1 LLVQLSVLSAVSGV
15 LAALAF
21 AGHLHVWHIA
31 LGGSIAGTVW
41 ACEMAVRRRMIS
53 EVVRTDRVAGAI
65 AFDSLTNS
73 TSRVVGP
80 LCGGALFE
88 AIGPGGAYLLSAVLY
103 LVALAA
109 ITGLEFRQDS
119 RRLRF
124 GRIPREIAEGI
135 GVARATP
142 AILGVVLVTIIMN
155 AFAFCYSALIPAIGV
170 GEFRVSPTLVG
181 ALAAA
186 EPVGS
191 IIVGSALAAGW
202 LKVNGAR
209 SLLRGSFLMIG
220 GVIGMA
226 ISPWYGTAF
235 LCLLVGGLGMAVFTN
250 MQTSLVVIEAP
261 PASRSRVLGIV
272 TMCIGTGPLGVL
284 AIGALAER
292 IGPTL
297 AILIMTGIGLIGLT
311 LVWRKLVSGPARAL
325 SGPGVSAA
333 GIRSAPPLR
342 PS

>member
-1 LLVQLSVLSAVSGV
+1 
-15 LAALAF
+15 
-21 AGHLHVWHIA
+21 
-31 LGGSIAGTVW
+31 
-41 ACEMAVRRRMIS
+41 
-53 EVVRTDRVAGAI
+53 
-65 AFDSLTNS
+65 
-73 TSRVVGP
+73 
-80 LCGGALFE
+80 
-88 AIGPGGAYLLSAVLY
+88 VLY
-103 LVALAA
+103 AVALAA
-109 ITGLEFRQDS
+109 VAGLEFRQES

-135 GVARATP
+135 AVARATP

-155 AFAFCYSALIPAIGV
+155 SCTFCYSALIPAIGV
-170 GEFRVSPTLVG
+170 GEFHVSATLVG

-186 EPVGS
+186 EPIGS

-202 LKVNGAR
+202 LRVNGTR
-209 SLLRGSFLMIG
+209 SLLRGSFLMIC
-220 GVIGMA
+220 GVIAMA
-226 ISPWYGTAF
+226 LSPWYETAF

-284 AIGALAER
+284 TIGALAEPA
-292 IGPTL
+292 GPTV
-297 AILIMTGIGLIGLT
+297 AILCMTGIGLVGLA
-311 LVWRKLVSGPARAL
+311 LVWWKLVSAPARRLSAL
-325 SGPGVSAA
+325 GVSSA